1 MDEMVD
7 DSNSG
12 QLVLQLAPGLTV
24 TSETVATLQGVSQ
37 TNCGLKCLLSSNCTA
52 IGYCTD
58 SQAGSMRELKNEA
71 VGVSVTLEE
80 NNSCVYYSAYDYSNL
95 V

>member
-12 QLVLQLAPGLTV
+12 QLVLQFAPGLTV
-24 TSETVATLQGVSQ
+24 TSETVATLQGLSQ
-37 TNCGLKCLLSSNCTA
+37 TKCGLECLLSSNCTA
-52 IGYCTD
+52 INYCTD
-58 SQAGSMRELKNEA
+58 SQGGSMCELENEA
-71 VGVSVTLEE
+71 VGVTVTAEE
-80 NNSCVYYSAYDYSNL
+80 NNACVYYSAYDYSEL